1 MNVYIYIYIL
11 YIGRE
16 SNKSVNLIYAM
27 VTKDNRVAKLAMI
40 RDFTYALWYTVYDN
54 TLRENTIIENERN
67 LDISVDKFGLLE
79 KLIIQRQ
86 QYMLYYYDILIFIV
100 YYVTYD
106 WGMCWT
112 LLYLYIKCLEN
123 IFINL

>member
-1 MNVYIYIYIL
+1 MHVYI

-27 VTKDNRVAKLAMI
+27 VTKDNRVAKLAVI

-54 TLRENTIIENERN
+54 TLWENTIIENERN

-86 QYMLYYYDILIFIV
+86 QYVILLWHYYFIV
-100 YYVTYD
+100 YYITYD
-106 WGMCWT
+106 WVMYWT
-112 LLYLYIKCLEN
+112 LLYLYT
-123 IFINL
+123 